1 VIQSI
6 FHLLDLRV
14 FFCFLFRFFVLFLPP
29 DDGILLIGRGGA
41 DGSVVAAVA
50 EGSGT
55 GTATATAT
63 GISSCPEA
71 AAAFENGLRD
81 FSFSMVPESVGRAIA
96 GTAENTD
103 DDCDSGATLA
113 STNVGGGNIISFVVS
128 AIVAYVKTNEVIP
141 MKTYDN
147 IGMWSV
153 FMLKL

>member
-29 DDGILLIGRGGA
+29 DDGYLFIGKGGA
-41 DGSVVAAVA
+41 DGSVVA
-50 EGSGT
+50 EGAG
-55 GTATATAT
+55 TATAT
-63 GISSCPEA
+63 GISSCPDA
-71 AAAFENGLRD
+71 VAVVAIAVENGLRD
-81 FSFSMVPESVGRAIA
+81 FSFSMVPESVGKAIA

-103 DDCDSGATLA
+103 DCDSGVTLA
-113 STNVGGGNIISFVVS
+113 SGSAGGGNIISFVVS
-128 AIVAYVKTNEVIP
+128 AIVAYVKTNDVIP

-153 FMLKL
+153 FILKL